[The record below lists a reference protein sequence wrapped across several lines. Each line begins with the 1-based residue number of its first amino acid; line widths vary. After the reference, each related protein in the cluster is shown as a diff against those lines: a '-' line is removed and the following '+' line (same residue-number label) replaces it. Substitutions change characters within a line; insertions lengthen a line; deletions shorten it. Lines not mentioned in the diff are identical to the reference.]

1 MRTTENDR
9 TYGLVMTALV
19 MCLIMV
25 ATFVIRI
32 PIPMTQGYV
41 HLGDAMIFVGVLILG
56 RNKGAVAAG
65 VGSALADLIAGY
77 AAFAPW
83 TLLVKAAM
91 GFVTGLV
98 LERAQK
104 KGRVTEETE
113 MKKAAPFMVGAMIAG
128 GLVMCAGYYV
138 VESFVYSSWVVA
150 LASIPANI
158 GQFAVGTVLAML
170 LSSALY
176 KTPARKYFA
185 IKTAK
190 SEK

>member
-1 MRTTENDR
+1 MKDIQSDK
-9 TYGLVMTALV
+9 TYSIVMTGLV

-41 HLGDAMIFVGVLILG
+41 HLGDTMIFLGVLILG
-56 RNKGAVAAG
+56 RNKGTIAAG
-65 VGSALADLIAGY
+65 FGSALADLIAGY

-83 TLLVKAAM
+83 TLIVKAAM
-91 GFVTGLV
+91 AFVTGLV
-98 LERAQK
+98 LEHEQK
-104 KGRVTEETE
+104 KGHISYETD
-113 MKKAAPFMVGAMIAG
+113 KKKSVPGMVLAMVAG
-128 GLVMCAGYYV
+128 GLVMVAGYYV
-138 VESFVYSSWVVA
+138 VESFMYNSWVVA

-176 KTPARKYFA
+176 KTPARKYFT
-185 IKTAK
+185 IK
-190 SEK
+190 